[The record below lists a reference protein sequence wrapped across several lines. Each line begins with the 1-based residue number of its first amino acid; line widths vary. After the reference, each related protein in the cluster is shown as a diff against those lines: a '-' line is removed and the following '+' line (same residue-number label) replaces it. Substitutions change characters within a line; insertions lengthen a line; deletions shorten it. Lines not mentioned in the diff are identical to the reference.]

1 MKHTIRGFYT
11 PEECIKI
18 RESAKDFSKSHSIGI
33 DGKPKV
39 DGYRNAE
46 IGKASP
52 LRLSD
57 IATHILKFNSEHH
70 NMILSGDLQ
79 CAVNK
84 YGEGQY
90 FDTHIDI
97 IFNDSML
104 GQRQVRKISCAIQL
118 SDPSDYEG
126 GDLIVRGE
134 VMSNGMGDLHIF
146 HAVTPHSVS
155 PITKGTRYSMN
166 IFCYGDITW

>member
-1 MKHTIRGFYT
+1 
-11 PEECIKI
+11 
-18 RESAKDFSKSHSIGI
+18 
-33 DGKPKV
+33 
-39 DGYRNAE
+39 
-46 IGKASP
+46 
-52 LRLSD
+52 
-57 IATHILKFNSEHH
+57 
-70 NMILSGDLQ
+70 MILSGDLQ

-126 GDLIVRGE
+126 GDLIVRDE
-134 VMSNGMGDLHIF
+134 VMSKGMGDLHIF

>member
-1 MKHTIRGFYT
+1 MKHTVEGFYT
-11 PEECIKI
+11 REECIQI

-33 DGKPKV
+33 DGKPKI

-52 LRLSD
+52 LRLPD
-57 IATHILKFNSEHH
+57 IAKHVLEFNSKHY

-79 CAVNK
+79 TAVNK

-97 IFNDSML
+97 VFNDSML
-104 GQRQVRKISCAIQL
+104 KMEQVRKLSCAIQL
-118 SDPSDYEG
+118 SDPSEYEG
-126 GDLIVRGE
+126 GELIVSGD
-134 VMSNGMGDLHIF
+134 VMSKGMGDLHIF
-146 HAVTPHSVS
+146 HAVTPHKVDI
-155 PITKGTRYSMN
+155 ITKGTRYSMN
-166 IFCYGDITW
+166 IFCYGEITW

>member
-1 MKHTIRGFYT
+1 MKHTVKGFYT
-11 PEECIKI
+11 KEECIQI

-33 DGKPKV
+33 DGKPKI

-52 LRLSD
+52 LRLPD
-57 IATHILKFNSEHH
+57 IAKHVLEFNSKHY

-79 CAVNK
+79 TAVNK
-84 YGEGQY
+84 YSEGQY

-97 IFNDSML
+97 VFNDSML
-104 GQRQVRKISCAIQL
+104 EQEQVRKLSCAIQL

-126 GDLIVRGE
+126 GDLVVSGE
-134 VMSNGMGDLHIF
+134 TMSRGMGDLHIF
-146 HAVTPHSVS
+146 HAVTPHNVYV
-155 PITKGTRYSMN
+155 ITKGIRYSMN
-166 IFCYGDITW
+166 IFCYGEITW

>member
-1 MKHTIRGFYT
+1 MQ
-11 PEECIKI
+11 I

-52 LRLSD
+52 LRLPD
-57 IATHILKFNSEHH
+57 IAKHVLEFNSKHY

-79 CAVNK
+79 TAVNK

-97 IFNDSML
+97 VFNDSML
-104 GQRQVRKISCAIQL
+104 EQKQVRKLSCAIQL
-118 SDPSDYEG
+118 SDPSEYEG
-126 GDLIVRGE
+126 GDLIVRDE
-134 VMSNGMGDLHIF
+134 IMSKGMGDLHIF
-146 HAVTPHSVS
+146 HAVTPHRVS
-155 PITKGTRYSMN
+155 TITKGTRYSMN

>member
-1 MKHTIRGFYT
+1 MKHTVKGFYT
-11 PEECIKI
+11 REECIQI

-33 DGKPKV
+33 DGKPKI

-52 LRLSD
+52 LRLPD
-57 IATHILKFNSEHH
+57 IAKHVLEFNSKHY

-79 CAVNK
+79 TAVNK

-97 IFNDSML
+97 VFNDSML
-104 GQRQVRKISCAIQL
+104 EQEQVRKLSCAIQL
-118 SDPSDYEG
+118 SDPSEYEG
-126 GDLIVRGE
+126 GDLVVSGE
-134 VMSNGMGDLHIF
+134 KMSKGMG
-146 HAVTPHSVS
+146 AVSYTHLTLP
-155 PITKGTRYSMN
+155 TKR
-166 IFCYGDITW
+166 IV

>member
-1 MKHTIRGFYT
+1 MKHTVKGFYT
-11 PEECIKI
+11 REECIQI

-33 DGKPKV
+33 DGKPKI

-52 LRLSD
+52 LRLPD
-57 IATHILKFNSEHH
+57 IAKHVLEFNSKHY

-79 CAVNK
+79 TAVNK

-97 IFNDSML
+97 VFNDSML
-104 GQRQVRKISCAIQL
+104 KMEQVRKLSCAIQL
-118 SDPSDYEG
+118 SDPSEYEG
-126 GDLIVRGE
+126 GELIVSGD
-134 VMSNGMGDLHIF
+134 VMSKGMGDLHIF
-146 HAVTPHSVS
+146 HAVTPHKVDI
-155 PITKGTRYSMN
+155 ITKGTRYSMN
-166 IFCYGDITW
+166 IFCYGEITW